1 MKDMVRLYDR
11 LDNDE
16 RVRLF
21 FEAAARQDIEELDRL
36 NDTCPQK
43 TYRGED
49 WNYTRKK
56 HRIYDAT
63 LIYKIGNDRAVI
75 GALLALV
82 GFLIYDNDDDVES
95 CAEVFHRAISVYKGR
110 QLAWQQFCDRLGM
123 AGDILVKAVGM
134 EDAYANEFLTSLD
147 MGLEVEPDTE
157 AQARCHEL
165 LTTII
170 S

>member
-56 HRIYDAT
+56 QRIYDAA

-95 CAEVFHRAISVYKGR
+95 CAEVFHRAIGVYKGR
-110 QLAWQQFCDRLGM
+110 QLAWQQFCDRL
-123 AGDILVKAVGM
+123 DISGETLTKVLEL
-134 EDAYANEFLTSLD
+134 EDTYAIEFLISLD
-147 MGLEVEPDTE
+147 LGLEAEPDKE